1 MALVIERDG
10 IVVCHSGGD
19 LPMFMPEIIL
29 VCGETASW
37 FVGDVT
43 FCNGWHVMYRVW
55 HHGL

>member
-19 LPMFMPEIIL
+19 LPKFMPEIIL
-29 VCGETASW
+29 ASW